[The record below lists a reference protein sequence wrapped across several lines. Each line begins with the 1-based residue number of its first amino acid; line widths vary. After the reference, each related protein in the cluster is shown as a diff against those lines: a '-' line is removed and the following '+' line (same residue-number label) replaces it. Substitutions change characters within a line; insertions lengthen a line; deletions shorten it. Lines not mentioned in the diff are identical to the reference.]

1 MRFLRKFNENLE
13 ISDIEQVIEH
23 VEYCFYDL
31 IDLGFKIEVTPLHT
45 VATKNS
51 KSLYTGVAFRQEIKN
66 WNIDN
71 FDTVKIKIYFEGKD
85 YDNGGGFNIKIN
97 KPFTPE
103 YKDDILYCLERAK
116 EYLTRHWT
124 NCEVTTVEK
133 EKPVTIQKVINTG
146 SNYNADWWWSDHSFY
161 SMTFWLEKAK

>member
-13 ISDIEQVIEH
+13 INDIEQVIEH

-31 IDLGFKIEVTPLHT
+31 IDLNFKIEVTPLHT
-45 VATKNS
+45 VATKN
-51 KSLYTGVAFRQEIKN
+51 KNSLYPGVSHRQEIRN

-71 FDTVKIKIYFEGKD
+71 FDTIRIHIYQEKD
-85 YDNGGGFNIKIN
+85 LIIN
-97 KPFTPE
+97 KPFTAD
-103 YKDDILYCLERAK
+103 YKEDIISCLEKAK
-116 EYLTRHWT
+116 EYLSRHWS
-124 NCEVTTVEK
+124 NCEITTVQK

-161 SMTFWLEKAK
+161 SMTFWLEKVK